1 MTIYTHDMVKSMNGA
16 QVGEAC
22 KDLGIK
28 TTSRS
33 NEELKRILVKESKKM
48 HNDNRKKSQYKEP
61 TRDYG
66 VQIMG
71 LYETI
76 DILERSIDEL
86 KKVITAQNNMLEDV
100 YLGLIELTEKK
111 ETPVTVEAESTP
123 VEHIVFDITDEEI
136 ERYISALNPLSI
148 ANTTTLN
155 AFERFVAWCETKN
168 LIPCSRKKF
177 SRRVCKIHP
186 FTVSPKSIFVPIS
199 D

>member
-22 KDLGIK
+22 KELGIK

-48 HNDNRKKSQYKEP
+48 QNDNRKVSQQRE
-61 TRDYG
+61 TARDCSA
-66 VQIMG
+66 QIMG

-86 KKVITAQNNMLEDV
+86 KKAIFAQNNLLEDV
-100 YLGLIELTEKK
+100 YLGLIELSEKQEHIPNVKTE
-111 ETPVTVEAESTP
+111 ESTTRGQF
-123 VEHIVFDITDEEI
+123 FDITDEEL
-136 ERYISALNPLSI
+136 ERYISSLNPLHI
-148 ANTTTLN
+148 ANTPTLN
-155 AFERFVAWCETKN
+155 AFEKFVEWCGSKN
-168 LIPCSRKKF
+168 LIPCSRRKF

-186 FTVSPKSIFVPIS
+186 FAVSGNSTFIPIS
-199 D
+199 K